1 MHLIYPILTR
11 SNQLNYVVN
20 NNSSSCSI
28 IFYLKWGQYFTVS
41 EKWLGLINRW
51 KKNIF
56 KKRIKGQLL
65 NADCSITQ
73 RTFAHKSFFQRSAA
87 QQAFTNKRISNTIW
101 NPVLASTVQICLL
114 ICRRAQK
121 QYSCVLLCK
130 CQPYGSANSVLYKP
144 FVSLFLPAISV
155 ASLVQ
160 TNVVLVQGTAEW
172 VWMHWHTSEFT
183 SWTVLI
189 SNN

>member
-28 IFYLKWGQYFTVS
+28 IFYLKWVQYFTVS

-73 RTFAHKSFFQRSAA
+73 RTFTHKSFFQRSAA

-144 FVSLFLPAISV
+144 FCISISTCYLFCLTGTNKCCFGARHCRMSLDALAYFWVHFLNRI
-155 ASLVQ
+155 
-160 TNVVLVQGTAEW
+160 N
-172 VWMHWHTSEFT
+172 
-183 SWTVLI
+183 I
-189 SNN
+189 